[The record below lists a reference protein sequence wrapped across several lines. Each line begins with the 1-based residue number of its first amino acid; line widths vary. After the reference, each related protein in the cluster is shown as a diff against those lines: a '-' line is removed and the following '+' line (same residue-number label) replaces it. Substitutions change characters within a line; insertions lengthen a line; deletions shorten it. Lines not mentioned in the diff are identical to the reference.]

1 MARYKDHSPVGH
13 TCPWIDEAIE
23 VLNDSECSYNSN
35 QVCSA
40 IKALEKVR
48 SANDELRSWGNE
60 LYAKIEDLE
69 SEIVRLEAIIDSST

>member
-1 MARYKDHSPVGH
+1 MARYKDHSPVSH

-23 VLNDSECSYNSN
+23 VLENSECSYNTDVVN
-35 QVCSA
+35 SA

-60 LYAKIEDLE
+60 LYEEVIELKAEIDKLE
-69 SEIVRLEAIIDSST
+69 TMIADT